1 MTIQAHE
8 LNDLATSLAQPG
20 ASEAQL
26 RAAASR
32 SYYCVFHSLVP
43 FIAKLPKSAACP
55 AGVNHVT
62 HSEISER
69 IREWKVSGLAAGLVS
84 MKGTKA
90 SLQRSVDTAR
100 ALRIKADYRL
110 GDELSLSEALQQIER
125 GRAVLRAVSSISDVI
140 NPPAKSEVV
149 VKG

>member
-1 MTIQAHE
+1 M
-8 LNDLATSLAQPG
+8 
-20 ASEAQL
+20 
-26 RAAASR
+26 
-32 SYYCVFHSLVP
+32 
-43 FIAKLPKSAACP
+43 
-55 AGVNHVT
+55 T

>member
-1 MTIQAHE
+1 M
-8 LNDLATSLAQPG
+8 
-20 ASEAQL
+20 
-26 RAAASR
+26 
-32 SYYCVFHSLVP
+32 
-43 FIAKLPKSAACP
+43 
-55 AGVNHVT
+55 T

-69 IREWKVSGLAAGLVS
+69 IREWKVSGLPAGLVS